1 LEDEPAEG
9 GVGVGCS
16 EIEADKVWLVLVLV
30 AKTWFDPA
38 TEVGPPKMD
47 CPGVEG

>member
-1 LEDEPAEG
+1 MDEAAEG

-16 EIEADKVWLVLVLV
+16 EFEAVELSAPNACVV
-30 AKTWFDPA
+30 AA
-38 TEVGPPKMD
+38 TGVGPPKID